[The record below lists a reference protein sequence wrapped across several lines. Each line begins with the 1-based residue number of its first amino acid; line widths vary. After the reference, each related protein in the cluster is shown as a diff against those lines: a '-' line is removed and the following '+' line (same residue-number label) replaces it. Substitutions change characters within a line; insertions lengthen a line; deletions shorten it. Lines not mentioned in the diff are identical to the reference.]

1 MKEQRFFYV
10 SDASDVNSLPEKEA
24 QHATRVLRLKEDD
37 EIFLLDGKGAIYRA
51 VITDI
56 SNKRCQYTIKDKTHQ
71 DKYWQRDIHLAIAP
85 TKMMERMEW
94 MTEKATEIGVDS
106 ISFMDCAYSE
116 RRKIRVDRIDNITV
130 AAMKQSHN
138 AWKSAV
144 NEIVKFKDYIDNNS
158 DGECYICHCYNEIER
173 TDLFNS
179 LKQIPK
185 DSKIRV
191 LIGPEG
197 DFSIDEI
204 RYAMSKGYKSVSL
217 GQARLRT
224 ETAALSAIMM
234 CHLSC

>member
-138 AWKSAV
+138 AWKTAV